1 MVKSLALIEVND
13 LSKTFKVVKQ
23 KEGIKGAV
31 QNLFSKE
38 YNFVTAVDGISME
51 VEQGEIVGYL
61 GPNGAGKSTT
71 IKMLTGIL
79 QPSSGEIRIDGLVPY
94 VERKK
99 IARSIGVVFGQR
111 TQLWWALPVCE
122 SFKVLKEIY
131 HVSDEDYK
139 KKLELY
145 NDLLDFEELYLK
157 PVRQLSLGQ
166 RTLCD
171 LLAAFLHNPKIVFL
185 DEPTIGLD
193 VSIKHKM
200 RQLIKDLNSIQNTT
214 VLLTSHDLG
223 DVEALCERV
232 VVINQGKK
240 IFDDKYSVL
249 KELHG
254 INKYVNAK
262 IKDENINA
270 NKEELKKICLENK
283 LQLEML
289 EDDSVNIYYD
299 SKKMSVLRL
308 LEMIGNKF
316 EEDSVG
322 FGEIDI
328 ETVVRKIYEGE

>member
-1 MVKSLALIEVND
+1 MALIEVND

-99 IARSIGVVFGQR
+99 IAKSIGVVFGQR

-131 HVSDEDYK
+131 QVSDEDYK
-139 KKLELY
+139 KKIELY
-145 NDLLDFEELYLK
+145 NGLLDFEELYLK

-270 NKEELKKICLENK
+270 NKEALKKVCLENK

-328 ETVVRKIYEGE
+328 ETIVRKIYEGE